1 MIDKRKK
8 KDLGKI
14 LSRNYLVSK
23 FALARIPAQTRK
35 EGWAYGCAG
44 VELADF

>member
-1 MIDKRKK
+1 MIKEK

-14 LSRNYLVSK
+14 LSRSYLVSK

-35 EGWAYGCAG
+35 EGWAYECAG
-44 VELADF
+44 VELANF